1 MERKEILQKL
11 ETIFREVFDNQ
22 KITISKETKSS
33 DIENWDSLHSLVL
46 FNEIENVFGIS
57 LTLDETMKMKSVS
70 VICEI
75 IEKHL

>member
-22 KITISKETKSS
+22 KITISEETKSS

-70 VICEI
+70 VICEM

>member
-1 MERKEILQKL
+1 MKRKEILQKL

-22 KITISKETKSS
+22 KITISEETKSS

-70 VICEI
+70 LICEI